1 MELLNPPHP
10 PHFSPSLNSLHGFYS
25 SSTLLPPML
34 NPRLRGVVEEASGD
48 DGNGDGGD
56 FVYVA
61 VGKSVEKSK
70 SLLRWT
76 FRCFGDKEI
85 RLLHVHQLSSVI
97 PTLLGKL
104 PASQANTDV
113 VAAYR
118 KKEWEQTSQLL
129 ETYLGFCHRAKVKAG
144 TVIMEAEQVQIGI
157 VDLVNKYKVRKLV
170 MGTMADSC
178 VRMKVKKSSSKADYA
193 ARNIPLPCEI
203 WFVNKGNHVW
213 TREAVEASCF
223 ASSLLL
229 PELAITE
236 NFRAQSSLDDHSRSL
251 NQQYSQSSS
260 ANGIIEGLN
269 CIDKEPLHV
278 EGVMSSS
285 SDIHFLPLQISS
297 SLASTSSD
305 SGYSSV
311 EGRESS
317 GSDSKVEERGLN
329 GELKDAILE
338 AEASRNEAI
347 AVHLLC
353 RKMEQEAA
361 ESIKKFKVFKCVNQ
375 HEIDLRRE
383 TEGVLRTIMEKKE
396 TLSEERTEIRE
407 ELERTMKTLALLDS
421 QAREVNQKHQ
431 EATAEL
437 KNIQASIAALK
448 KEKQTIQSQKM
459 NALNW
464 LSQWK
469 SQEAALENYN
479 GSIRFV
485 ENQTQ
490 LTEFTFLELQM
501 ATCDFSESFKIA
513 QGGYGCLYKG
523 EMSGKTVAI
532 RKLHPHYILGPA
544 EFREEVEVL
553 GKLRHPH
560 LVTLLGVCT
569 EAWSLVY
576 EYFPHGNLQSHLFRK
591 GNTPP
596 LTWKTRARIIAEI
609 GSALCFLHSSKPE
622 KIVHGDLKPEK
633 ILLDSEFISKICDF
647 GIYRL
652 VSEETLYCPSFRRS
666 TEPKGAFSHTD
677 PECQRDGV
685 LTPKSDIYS
694 FGLIILQLLTGKPI
708 VGIVSEL
715 RKAIS
720 FGQLESVLDL
730 SAGVWPLDVARRL
743 VDIGLQC
750 CELKGSDRPELTPTL
765 VRELKQLQISEERPV
780 PSYFLCPILQE
791 IMQDPQVAADGFTYE
806 GEAICEWLNNG
817 RETSPMTNLKLSH
830 PHLTPNHAVRLAIQ
844 DWLCRV

>member
-1 MELLNPPHP
+1 MELLNLHHP
-10 PHFSPSLNSLHGFYS
+10 PHFSSLNALHGFYS
-25 SSTLLPPML
+25 SSTLLPTML
-34 NPRLRGVVEEASGD
+34 NPRLCGVVEEASG
-48 DGNGDGGD
+48 GDSGD

-61 VGKSVEKSK
+61 VGKSFEKST

-85 RLLHVHQLSSVI
+85 RLLHVHQLSTVI

-129 ETYLGFCHRAKVKAG
+129 ENYLGYCHRAKVKAG
-144 TVIMEAEQVQIGI
+144 IVMMEAEQVQIGI
-157 VDLVNKYKVRKLV
+157 VDLVNKYNVRKLV

-203 WFVNKGNHVW
+203 LFVNKGNHVW
-213 TREAVEASCF
+213 TREAVEGSCSAS
-223 ASSLLL
+223 SSLLH
-229 PELAITE
+229 ELAITT
-236 NFRAQSSLDDHSRSL
+236 NFCSQSSLVDNSQSCD
-251 NQQYSQSSS
+251 QQYSHSSS

-269 CIDKEPLHV
+269 CIDKEPFHV

-285 SDIHFLPLQISS
+285 LDIHFPCPLQISS
-297 SLASTSSD
+297 SSASTSSD

-311 EGRESS
+311 EGREPTR
-317 GSDSKVEERGLN
+317 SDSKVEERGLN

-338 AEASRNEAI
+338 TEASRNEAI
-347 AVHLLC
+347 AMHLIC

-361 ESIKKFKVFKCVNQ
+361 ESIKKFKVFKCVNE

-383 TEGVLRTIMEKKE
+383 TEEVLRTIIEKKQ
-396 TLSEERTEIRE
+396 TLSEERIEIRE
-407 ELERTMKTLALLDS
+407 ELERTMKTLALLDT
-421 QAREVNQKHQ
+421 QAREVNQKQ
-431 EATAEL
+431 EEATAEL
-437 KNIQASIAALK
+437 KNIQASIVVLK
-448 KEKQTIQSQKM
+448 KEKRTIQSQKM

-464 LSQWK
+464 LSQWN
-469 SQEAALENYN
+469 SQEVVLENYN
-479 GSIRFV
+479 ASIRV
-485 ENQTQ
+485 MEHQPQ
-490 LTEFTFLELQM
+490 LIEFTFLELQM
-501 ATCDFSESFKIA
+501 ATCEFSEKFKISH
-513 QGGYGCLYKG
+513 GGYGCLYKG
-523 EMSGKTVAI
+523 EMLGKTVAI

-553 GKLRHPH
+553 GKLQHPH

-569 EAWSLVY
+569 EACSLIY
-576 EYFPHGNLQSHLFRK
+576 EYLPHGNLQSHLFRK

-609 GSALCFLHSSKPE
+609 ASALCFLHSSKPE
-622 KIVHGDLKPEK
+622 KIVHGDLKPEN
-633 ILLDSEFISKICDF
+633 ILLDSELTSKICDF
-647 GIYRL
+647 GIHRL

-694 FGLIILQLLTGKPI
+694 FGLIILQLLSGKPI
-708 VGIVSEL
+708 VGLVIEL

-720 FGQLESVLDL
+720 FGRLESVLDL
-730 SAGVWPLDVARRL
+730 SAGEWPVDVARRL

-750 CELKGSDRPELTPTL
+750 CELKGSDRPELTPTI
-765 VRELKQLQISEERPV
+765 VRELKQLQNFEERPV

-806 GEAICEWLNNG
+806 GEAIHEWLNNG
-817 RETSPMTNLKLSH
+817 RETSPMTNLKLNH
-830 PHLTPNHAVRLAIQ
+830 LHLTPNHVVRLAIQ